1 MKFTIKKDNLVRLI
15 EEETR
20 KVIKEGDMKR
30 FKDMCITGLDHKN
43 GRIVK
48 VDAAGNEIK
57 DPNQE
62 VTEIDGEV
70 ACKFNPGGAK
80 DLDRVKIVTFKQ
92 YRNGVDLK

>member
-15 EEETR
+15 QEETR
-20 KVIKEGDMKR
+20 KVLNEGDMER
-30 FKDMCITGLDHKN
+30 FKDMCITGMKDKL

-48 VDAAGNEIK
+48 VDKAGNEIK
-57 DPNQE
+57 DRNQE

-80 DLDRVKIVTFKQ
+80 DLENTKIVTYTQ
-92 YRNGVDLK
+92 YKAGKDLK

>member
-15 EEETR
+15 QEETR
-20 KVIKEGDMKR
+20 KVLNKEK
-30 FKDMCITGLDHKN
+30 FIDMCITGMKHKM

-48 VDAAGNEIK
+48 VDKAGNEIK

-80 DLDRVKIVTFKQ
+80 DLERTKIVTFTQ
-92 YRNGVDLK
+92 YNAGVDLK

>member
-20 KVIKEGDMKR
+20 KVLNEGEMQR
-30 FKDMCITGLDHKN
+30 FKEMCVNGMKHKM

-48 VDAAGNEIK
+48 VDAAGREIK

-80 DLDRVKIVTFKQ
+80 DLERTKIVTYKQ
-92 YRNGVDLK
+92 YRKGVDLK